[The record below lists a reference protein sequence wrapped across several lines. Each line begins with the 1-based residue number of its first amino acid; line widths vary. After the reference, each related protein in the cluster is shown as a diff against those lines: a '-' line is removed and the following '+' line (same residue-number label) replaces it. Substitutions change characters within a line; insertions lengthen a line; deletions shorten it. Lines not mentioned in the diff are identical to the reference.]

1 MLTWRSHQAVVQAD
15 LEAAVT
21 DAVVLLAE
29 DGRRRKSWM
38 VSGRGSFTTW
48 SGWTVV
54 ARIVIWAN
62 CASLDEEGDL
72 EV

>member
-1 MLTWRSHQAVVQAD
+1 VLQAD

-21 DAVVLLAE
+21 DAVVLPAD

-54 ARIVIWAN
+54 ARIVSGRIAP
-62 CASLDEEGDL
+62 ASTRKATSRSENPES
-72 EV
+72 